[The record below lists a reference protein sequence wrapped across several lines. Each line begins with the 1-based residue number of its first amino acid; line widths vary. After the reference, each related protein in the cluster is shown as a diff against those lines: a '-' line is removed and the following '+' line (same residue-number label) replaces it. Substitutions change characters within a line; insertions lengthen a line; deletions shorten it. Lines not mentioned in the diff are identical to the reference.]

1 MNKLLS
7 PVEQFYFDI
16 EERTRLEKERQEYY
30 NKLSP
35 EEKRAYQKAKKK
47 RGRPKKR
54 YYFTDDTQAAIVAY
68 NIETNDTLRNKV
80 FNEYIYKAFLKL
92 SENIIHTFKL
102 YHFQCTAT
110 QLKHEVVSFLL
121 EKMHKFTPEKGKA
134 FSYFSIVAK
143 HYLII
148 NNNKNYKKLINKA
161 PILKIDTQRDLTNE
175 IVRQDIRDT
184 QFDFM
189 NQFTAYW
196 EIHMYNMYT
205 KQRDLKIVD
214 AILTLFRERHNI
226 ENFNKKAL
234 YIIIREMTDVK
245 TLYITRVIN
254 TLKKSYIDLFKE
266 YKQSGQ
272 LLMPKS
278 TFLN

>member
-1 MNKLLS
+1 MDKSLS
-7 PVEQFYFDI
+7 PIEQFYFDL
-16 EERTRLEKERQEYY
+16 EERTRLEKERQEHYDT
-30 NKLSP
+30 LSP
-35 EEKRAYQKAKKK
+35 EEKRAYQKAKRK

-68 NIETNDTLRNKV
+68 NQDDNDRLRNKV
-80 FNEYIYKAFLKL
+80 FNEHIYKAFLKL

-102 YHFQCTAT
+102 YHFNCTAT

-121 EKMHKFTPEKGKA
+121 EKMHKFTPDKGKA

-161 PILKIDTQRDLTNE
+161 PILKIDTQRDLTSE
-175 IVRQDIRDT
+175 IVRDEMREET
-184 QFDFM
+184 FDFM
-189 NQFTAYW
+189 NQFIEYW
-196 EIHMYNMYT
+196 EVNMYNVYN
-205 KQRDLKIVD
+205 KKRDIKIVD

-254 TLKKSYIDLFKE
+254 TLKKSYLELYPE
-266 YKQSGQ
+266 YEKTGQ
-272 LLMPKS
+272 IHMPKS
-278 TFLN
+278 SFLN

>member
-1 MNKLLS
+1 MDNKS
-7 PVEQFYFDI
+7 AIEQFYID
-16 EERTRLEKERQEYY
+16 LEKRTKEEQERQLYY
-30 NKLSP
+30 DSLSP
-35 EEKRAYQKAKKK
+35 EEKRAYQKAKRK
-47 RGRPKKR
+47 RGRPKKK

-68 NIETNDTLRNKV
+68 NNDTNDRLRNKV
-80 FNEYIYKAFLKL
+80 FNEHIYKAFLKL

-102 YHFQCTAT
+102 YHFNCTAT

-121 EKMHKFTPEKGKA
+121 EKMHKFTPDKGKA

-175 IVRQDIRDT
+175 EVRQGIMED
-184 QFDFM
+184 QHNFM
-189 NQFTAYW
+189 NQFTSYW
-196 EIHMYNMYT
+196 EIHMYNVYT

-234 YIIIREMTDVK
+234 YIVIREMTDVK

-254 TLKKSYIDLFKE
+254 SLKKSYVELHAQYEKT
-266 YKQSGQ
+266 GQ
-272 LLMPKS
+272 ILTPRS
-278 TFLN
+278 SFLN

>member
-1 MNKLLS
+1 MS
-7 PVEQFYFDI
+7 PVEQFYYDLK
-16 EERTRLEKERQEYY
+16 ERQRQEKERQEYY
-30 NKLSP
+30 DTLSP
-35 EEKRAYQKAKKK
+35 EEKRAYQKAKRK
-47 RGRPKKR
+47 RGRPKKK
-54 YYFTDDTQAAIVAY
+54 YYFTDDTQAAICAY
-68 NIETNDTLRNKV
+68 NMESSDRLRNKV
-80 FNEYIYKAFLKL
+80 FNEHIYKAFLKL
-92 SENIIHTFKL
+92 AENIIHTFKL

-175 IVRQDIRDT
+175 IVRQDHCDT

-189 NQFTAYW
+189 NQFIAYW
-196 EIHMYNMYT
+196 EVQMWNVYN
-205 KQRDLKIVD
+205 KKRDQKIVD

-254 TLKKSYIDLFKE
+254 TLKKSYTELYPE
-266 YKQSGQ
+266 YEKTGRIHIPDS
-272 LLMPKS
+272 S
-278 TFLN
+278 FLS

>member
-1 MNKLLS
+1 MS
-7 PVEQFYFDI
+7 PVEQFYYDLK
-16 EERTRLEKERQEYY
+16 ERQRQEKERQEYY
-30 NKLSP
+30 DTLSP
-35 EEKRAYQKAKKK
+35 EEKRAYQKAKRK
-47 RGRPKKR
+47 RGRPKKK
-54 YYFTDDTQAAIVAY
+54 YYFTDDTQAAICAY
-68 NIETNDTLRNKV
+68 NMESSDRLRNKV
-80 FNEYIYKAFLKL
+80 FNEHIYKAFLKL
-92 SENIIHTFKL
+92 AENIIHTFKL

-175 IVRQDIRDT
+175 IVRQDHCDT

-189 NQFTAYW
+189 NQFIAYW
-196 EIHMYNMYT
+196 EVQMWNVYN
-205 KQRDLKIVD
+205 KKRDQKIVD

-245 TLYITRVIN
+245 TLYITLVIN
-254 TLKKSYIDLFKE
+254 TLKKS
-266 YKQSGQ
+266 
-272 LLMPKS
+272 
-278 TFLN
+278 

>member
-1 MNKLLS
+1 MNKLS
-7 PVEQFYFDI
+7 PVEQFYFDL

-30 NKLSP
+30 NTLSP
-35 EEKRAYQKAKKK
+35 EEKRAYQKAKRK

-54 YYFTDDTQAAIVAY
+54 YYFTEDTQNAIVAY
-68 NIETNDTLRNKV
+68 NFEESERLRNKV
-80 FNEYIYKAFLKL
+80 FNDHIYKAFLKL

-110 QLKHEVVSFLL
+110 QLKHEVVAFLL

-161 PILKIDTQRDLTNE
+161 PVLKIDTQRDLVNE
-175 IVRQDIRDT
+175 VVRENNREAEH
-184 QFDFM
+184 DFM
-189 NQFTAYW
+189 NQFVEYW
-196 EIHMYNMYT
+196 EIDMYNVYA
-205 KQRDLKIVD
+205 KKRDLKIVD
-214 AILTLFRERHNI
+214 AILTLFKERHNI

-234 YIIIREMTDVK
+234 YIVIREMTDVK

-254 TLKKSYIDLFKE
+254 ALKKSYLDLRQE
-266 YKQSGQ
+266 YEERGHI
-272 LLMPKS
+272 LMPKS
-278 TFLN
+278 SFLN

>member
-1 MNKLLS
+1 MNESLS
-7 PVEQFYFDI
+7 PVEKFYHDL
-16 EERTRLEKERQEYY
+16 EERERLEKERQAHYDT
-30 NKLSP
+30 LSP

-54 YYFTDDTQAAIVAY
+54 YYFTDDTQDAIVAY
-68 NIETNDTLRNKV
+68 NHEESDRLRNKV
-80 FNEYIYKAFLKL
+80 FNEHIYKAFLKL

-102 YHFQCTAT
+102 YHFNCTAT

-121 EKMHKFTPEKGKA
+121 ERMHKFTPDKGKA

-161 PILKIDTQRDLTNE
+161 PIIKIDTQRDLTGE
-175 IVRQDIRDT
+175 IVRDEIREET
-184 QFDFM
+184 FDFM
-189 NQFTAYW
+189 NQFTEYW
-196 EIHMYNMYT
+196 EVNMYNVYT
-205 KQRDLKIVD
+205 KQRDIKIVD

-254 TLKKSYIDLFKE
+254 TLKKSYLKLYPE
-266 YKQSGQ
+266 YEKTGRIT
-272 LLMPKS
+272 MPKS

>member
-1 MNKLLS
+1 MNKES
-7 PVEQFYFDI
+7 AIEQFYI
-16 EERTRLEKERQEYY
+16 RLEKRAKEEAERQKYY
-30 NKLSP
+30 DSLSP
-35 EEKRAYQKAKKK
+35 EEKRAYQKSKRK
-47 RGRPKKR
+47 RGRPKKK
-54 YYFTDDTQAAIVAY
+54 YYFTDDTQDAIIAY
-68 NIETNDTLRNKV
+68 NNDTNDRLRNKV

-102 YHFQCTAT
+102 YHFNCTAT

-121 EKMHKFTPEKGKA
+121 EKMHKFTPDKGKA

-175 IVRQDIRDT
+175 IVREGIMDDQYN
-184 QFDFM
+184 FM
-189 NQFTAYW
+189 NQFISYW
-196 EIHMYNMYT
+196 EVHMYNTYT

-234 YIIIREMTDVK
+234 YIVIREMTDVK

-254 TLKKSYIDLFKE
+254 CLKKSYAELYLE
-266 YKQSGQ
+266 YEKRGQ
-272 LLMPKS
+272 ITMPKS
-278 TFLN
+278 SFLN

>member
-1 MNKLLS
+1 MNDKS
-7 PVEQFYFDI
+7 PVEQFYYDL
-16 EERTRLEKERQEYY
+16 EERTRLEKERQAYY
-30 NKLSP
+30 DTLSP
-35 EEKRAYQKAKKK
+35 EEKRAYQKAKRK

-54 YYFTDDTQAAIVAY
+54 YYFTDDTQNAIIAY
-68 NIETNDTLRNKV
+68 NNEESDRLRNKV
-80 FNEYIYKAFLKL
+80 FNEFIYKAFLKL

-175 IVRQDIRDT
+175 IVRENHVET

-189 NQFTAYW
+189 NQFIAYW
-196 EIHMYNMYT
+196 EIHMYNTYN
-205 KQRDLKIVD
+205 KKRDIKIVD

-234 YIIIREMTDVK
+234 YIVIREMTDVK

-254 TLKKSYIDLFKE
+254 TLKKSYLELYPE
-266 YKQSGQ
+266 YEKSGQ
-272 LLMPKS
+272 ISMPKS
-278 TFLN
+278 SFLN

>member
-1 MNKLLS
+1 MDMS
-7 PVEQFYFDI
+7 PVEQFYYDLK
-16 EERTRLEKERQEYY
+16 ERQRQEKERQEYY
-30 NKLSP
+30 DTLSP
-35 EEKRAYQKAKKK
+35 EEKRAYQKAKRK
-47 RGRPKKR
+47 RGRPKKK
-54 YYFTDDTQAAIVAY
+54 YYFTDDTQAAICAY
-68 NIETNDTLRNKV
+68 NMESSDRLRNKV
-80 FNEYIYKAFLKL
+80 FNEHIYKAFLKL
-92 SENIIHTFKL
+92 AENIIHTFKL

-175 IVRQDIRDT
+175 IVRQDHCDT

-189 NQFTAYW
+189 NQFIASW
-196 EIHMYNMYT
+196 EVQMWNVYN
-205 KQRDLKIVD
+205 KKRDQKIVD

-254 TLKKSYIDLFKE
+254 TLKKSYTELYPE
-266 YKQSGQ
+266 YEKTGRIHIPDS
-272 LLMPKS
+272 S
-278 TFLN
+278 FLS

>member
-1 MNKLLS
+1 MSQSLS
-7 PVEQFYFDI
+7 PVEQFYFDLN
-16 EERTRLEKERQEYY
+16 ERTRIEAERQAHY
-30 NKLSP
+30 NTLSP

-54 YYFTDDTQAAIVAY
+54 YYFTEDTQGAIVAY
-68 NIETNDTLRNKV
+68 NNEESDRLRNKV
-80 FNEYIYKAFLKL
+80 FNEHIYKAFLKL
-92 SENIIHTFKL
+92 AENIIHTFKL
-102 YHFQCTAT
+102 YHFNCTAT

-161 PILKIDTQRDLTNE
+161 PVIKIDTQRDLTGE
-175 IVRQDIRDT
+175 IVRNEIREET
-184 QFDFM
+184 YDFM
-189 NQFTAYW
+189 NQFTEYW
-196 EIHMYNMYT
+196 EVNMYNAYT
-205 KQRDLKIVD
+205 KHRDIKIVD

-254 TLKKSYIDLFKE
+254 TLKKSYLELYPE
-266 YKQSGQ
+266 YEKSGQ
-272 LLMPKS
+272 IRMPKS
-278 TFLN
+278 SFLN

>member
-1 MNKLLS
+1 MDTIS
-7 PVEQFYFDI
+7 PVKQFYANLA
-16 EERTRLEKERQEYY
+16 ERTRLENERQLYY
-30 NKLSP
+30 NTLSP

-47 RGRPKKR
+47 RGRPQKR
-54 YYFTDDTQAAIVAY
+54 YYFTQDTQDAIVAY
-68 NIETNDTLRNKV
+68 NHETSDPLRNKV
-80 FNEYIYKAFLKL
+80 FNSHIYKAFLKL
-92 SENIIHTFKL
+92 AENIIHTFKL

-161 PILKIDTQRDLTNE
+161 PILKIDTQRDLVNE
-175 IVRQDIRDT
+175 VVRENTRET

-196 EIHMYNMYT
+196 EINMYT
-205 KQRDLKIVD
+205 AYNKKRDLRIVD
-214 AILTLFRERHNI
+214 AIMTLFRERHNI

-254 TLKKSYIDLFKE
+254 TLKKSYLDLYPE
-266 YKQSGQ
+266 YEKSGQ

-278 TFLN
+278 SFLN

>member
-1 MNKLLS
+1 MDNKS
-7 PVEQFYFDI
+7 PVEQFYFDLA
-16 EERTRLEKERQEYY
+16 ETARLEKERQAYY
-30 NKLSP
+30 DTLSP

-54 YYFTDDTQAAIVAY
+54 YYFTEVTQGAIVAY
-68 NIETNDTLRNKV
+68 NHEDSDRLRNKV
-80 FNEYIYKAFLKL
+80 FNEHIYKAFLKL
-92 SENIIHTFKL
+92 AENIIHTFKL

-110 QLKHEVVSFLL
+110 QLKHEVVAFLL

-175 IVRQDIRDT
+175 IVRESHVES
-184 QFDFM
+184 QFDFI
-189 NQFTAYW
+189 NQFIAYW
-196 EIHMYNMYT
+196 EIDMYNVYN
-205 KQRDLKIVD
+205 KKRDIKIVD
-214 AILTLFRERHNI
+214 AVLTLFRERHNI

-254 TLKKSYIDLFKE
+254 TMKKSYIELYPE
-266 YKQSGQ
+266 YEQKGQ
-272 LLMPKS
+272 ILMPKS